1 MPAIEP
7 GQKAHAKEQKVKTH
21 KANNPE
27 PIPERF
33 IVFDPGWTG
42 SIEYAAW
49 LNFSTV
55 EGWRE
60 KFRSKYPPIV

>member
-1 MPAIEP
+1 M
-7 GQKAHAKEQKVKTH
+7 AKPNENEVKTH

-33 IVFDPGWTG
+33 IVFDPGWTN
-42 SIEYAAW
+42 SIEQAAW

-55 EGWRE
+55 EEWRE
-60 KFRSKYPPIV
+60 KFRVKYSSTF